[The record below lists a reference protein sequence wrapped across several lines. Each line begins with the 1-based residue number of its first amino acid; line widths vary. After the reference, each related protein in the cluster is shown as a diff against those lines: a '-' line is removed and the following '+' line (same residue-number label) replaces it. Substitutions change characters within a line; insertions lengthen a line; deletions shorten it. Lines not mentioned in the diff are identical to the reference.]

1 MPTTSQ
7 RSQSISSERSRL
19 RTLGISQRNAL
30 CAHER
35 TAFSHRACSHIAHY
49 LEQMTGDCSHT
60 ILAGYWPIHSEI
72 DPRPLF
78 DFVSSRGGHVALP
91 AVIDET
97 TMVFRTFASTTQL
110 ELMRFNTF
118 GPSANNAVV
127 APTVIIVPLCAFD
140 NQCHR
145 LGYGAG
151 YYDRAIEHLQKH
163 GHRVHLWGLSF
174 SCQEVESI
182 PERKHDLVLQK
193 IFTEKGFI
201 ER

>member
-1 MPTTSQ
+1 MLTTSQ
-7 RSQSISSERSRL
+7 CLQSISSDRSHL
-19 RTLGISQRNAL
+19 RALGISRRNAL
-30 CAHER
+30 CAHQR
-35 TAFSHRACSHIAHY
+35 TTFSHRACSHIAHY
-49 LEQMTGDCSHT
+49 LEKMMGDCSHT

-78 DFVSSRGGHVALP
+78 DFVLSRGGHVALP

-97 TMVFRTFASTTQL
+97 TMVFRTFTPTTQL
-110 ELMRFNTF
+110 EPMRFNTF

-127 APTVIIVPLCAFD
+127 TPTIIIVPLCAFD
-140 NQCHR
+140 SQCHR

-151 YYDRAIEHLQKH
+151 YYDRTIEQLQKDA
-163 GHRVHLWGLSF
+163 HRAHLWGLSF